1 MSAPVTPSSE
11 TVQSAPV
18 LSEAQRI
25 VNTFTAPTKTF
36 ADIRRS
42 AAWWLPFLLI
52 ALTSYLFSFSV
63 AKKIGWEQVAENQMK
78 MAPESRQQQFEN
90 MPPDQKVS
98 AQAMNLKI
106 TKVIAY
112 VFPVISLIWLL
123 VVGVVLMLT
132 FNFGLGSEVRFG
144 QAMAIVVYASLPGII
159 RILLASGL
167 VWAEAKDPADFMI
180 QNAFGSNVG
189 YYLNFAETP
198 RWLYSVATNLDVFM
212 IWTLVLTAI
221 GFSVVGRKSRG
232 TSYAVVFGWFA
243 IYLLGGA
250 AIGAIFS

>member
-1 MSAPVTPSSE
+1 
-11 TVQSAPV
+11 
-18 LSEAQRI
+18 
-25 VNTFTAPTKTF
+25 
-36 ADIRRS
+36 
-42 AAWWLPFLLI
+42 
-52 ALTSYLFSFSV
+52 
-63 AKKIGWEQVAENQMK
+63 
-78 MAPESRQQQFEN
+78 
-90 MPPDQKVS
+90 
-98 AQAMNLKI
+98 
-106 TKVIAY
+106 
-112 VFPVISLIWLL
+112 
-123 VVGVVLMLT
+123 
-132 FNFGLGSEVRFG
+132 
-144 QAMAIVVYASLPGII
+144 
-159 RILLASGL
+159 
-167 VWAEAKDPADFMI
+167 MI